1 MEEVSGSDPSCH
13 HGWMGAPPGPTSAWP
28 AVTVGDPARHR
39 AILQGSDEDLV
50 LAKPRTVLATGT
62 VNDIPWVI
70 QGYVTAPGPAARW
83 WHHGPIGAELEFL
96 LGKDGS
102 LGGGGAGTRIP
113 DGTDFTCDVGF
124 FGASPEVVS
133 WVGVASERTD
143 HLEVKLDD
151 GSIRRVELYAG
162 PEGFPRFFWF
172 FPPRG
177 AEGDVV
183 AVDVGGAELQRER
196 LLERGVPPEA
206 NTGTT
211 VNPFSY
217 AAGSPPPG
225 WPEDATDYGP
235 GEGPRWDE
243 DFALHVAGFPIF
255 VLPPEHWEGYAMLSG
270 LGSIDRVVTRVR
282 FAYLDQIPDPARAL
296 GVHCRL
302 PDERWSRRR
311 VAREEDIGTWVPG
324 DSIAN
329 DELDLLGRV
338 LPRAEFD
345 SMILRPISDLGPR
358 RCLGRA
364 TVQLVEGETSAERWE
379 YKDYP
384 NLRLVRMPLPEVEV
398 TLVGWDIPDE
408 RLLWFA
414 SRLERL
420 ELGSDLLQRLG
431 SAVAESHA
439 AFGQAYDHLG

>member
-1 MEEVSGSDPSCH
+1 
-13 HGWMGAPPGPTSAWP
+13 
-28 AVTVGDPARHR
+28 VTVGDPTRHR
-39 AILQGSDEDLV
+39 TIEQGIDEDLV
-50 LAKPRTVLATGT
+50 LAMPRTLLATGT

-70 QGYVTAPGPAARW
+70 QGYVTAQSPTARW

-102 LGGGGAGTRIP
+102 LGGGGVGTRIP
-113 DGTDFTCDVGF
+113 VGTDLTCDVGF
-124 FGASPEVVS
+124 FGECPEVVS

-143 HLEVKLDD
+143 HLEVRLDD
-151 GSIRRVELYAG
+151 GSIRRVELHAG
-162 PEGFPRFFWF
+162 PEGFHRFFWF

-183 AVDVGGAELQRER
+183 AVDVGGAEIQRER
-196 LLERGVPPEA
+196 LLERDVPPEA
-206 NTGTT
+206 NIGTT

-225 WPEDATDYGP
+225 WADDTAEYGP
-235 GEGPRWDE
+235 GEGPRWDD
-243 DFALHVAGFPIF
+243 DFALHVAGFPVF

-270 LGSIDRVVTRVR
+270 MGSSDRAVTQIR
-282 FAYLDQIPDPARAL
+282 FVYLDEIPDPDRAL
-296 GVHCRL
+296 GVHCLR
-302 PDERWSRRR
+302 PGERSSRRR

-324 DSIAN
+324 DSTAD

-345 SMILRPISDLGPR
+345 PLILRPISDLGPR

-384 NLRLVRMPLPEVEV
+384 NLRLVRISLPEVEV
-398 TLVGWDIPDE
+398 TLIGWRISDDQ
-408 RLLWFA
+408 LLWFA

-420 ELGSDLLQRLG
+420 ELGTDLLQRMS

-439 AFGQAYDHLG
+439 AFRRVYEDLG